1 MTHSVEAAYGLGKTN
16 LLNKAVRIPG
26 KNQFNQAGEVAVI
39 PIGLQNGLTN
49 HLQNWE
55 DQGWIGVMN
64 SELFKA
70 MAYHLQKRA
79 AMTAFHWIKG
89 HSGIWGN
96 EEADKLAGI
105 GAKLSQITQAT
116 AYQGIMSLLEIMR
129 HTVGVVSKTQETDQT
144 IWLSRHHKDLSKK
157 FQNFVFGALHN
168 SLKTTESIEHI
179 FVECNHPARK
189 LIWHLAK
196 CLWLHE
202 DTPWPDA
209 SLGTILGSGTLSV
222 YQRLNRNEDTE

>member
-1 MTHSVEAAYGLGKTN
+1 MQETQRPPKPQLTGSKDPTKDGDSKNHLLRYILTAHASTTENMTHSVEAAYGLGKTN
-16 LLNKAVRIPG
+16 PLNKAVRIPG

-39 PIGLQNGLTN
+39 PIGLQSVNPLTPIIIITNSRYTIDGLTN

-105 GAKLSQITQAT
+105 GAQTSQHQ
-116 AYQGIMSLLEIMR
+116 
-129 HTVGVVSKTQETDQT
+129 
-144 IWLSRHHKDLSKK
+144 
-157 FQNFVFGALHN
+157 
-168 SLKTTESIEHI
+168 
-179 FVECNHPARK
+179 HP
-189 LIWHLAK
+189 
-196 CLWLHE
+196 
-202 DTPWPDA
+202 
-209 SLGTILGSGTLSV
+209 
-222 YQRLNRNEDTE
+222 